1 MKRTGRIE
9 DEESKM
15 TSGWIM
21 FKTAFLMLYEQA
33 FHINEG
39 DDIPCDID
47 LVDLDSGSKISLRQ
61 MCKSSNPLILNF
73 GSCT

>member
-1 MKRTGRIE
+1 LKRTGRIE

-15 TSGWIM
+15 TAGWIM
-21 FKTAFLMLYEQA
+21 FKTAFLMLYEQS

-47 LVDLDSGSKISLRQ
+47 LVDLDSGSKNSLRK
-61 MCKSSNPLILNF
+61 MCTSSIPLILNF

>member
-1 MKRTGRIE
+1 MRKNGRKN

-15 TSGWIM
+15 TSGWTM
-21 FKTAFLMLYEQA
+21 FINAFSYLYEQS

-39 DDIPCDID
+39 DEVPKSIELTD
-47 LVDLDSGSKISLRQ
+47 VDSASKINLKT
-61 MCKSSNPLILNF
+61 MCSTNVPLILNF